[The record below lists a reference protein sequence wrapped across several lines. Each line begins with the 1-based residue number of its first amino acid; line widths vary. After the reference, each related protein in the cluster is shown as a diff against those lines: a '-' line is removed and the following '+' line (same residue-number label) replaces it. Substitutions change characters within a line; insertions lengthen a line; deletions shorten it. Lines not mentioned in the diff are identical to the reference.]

1 MVKIDTDLAAI
12 RRQLEYYFS
21 DSNLPRDKFL
31 RAKTE
36 ENEQGFVDI
45 SVLLTFKRLQALG
58 ATLTSVAAAV
68 TDSTLLA
75 LNDDLT
81 RVRRTTPLPQVSL
94 FDTRAVYAKGW
105 IARSQPPSIDELVA
119 MFSPSGKVLSV
130 KIRRFEDQLDK
141 KKYFKG
147 SVFVEMESAEAADRV
162 IAEQYEIEIPN
173 EDGTVV
179 KKPLILKLME
189 DYRKDK
195 KEEERERLAKIRLRG
210 QKRKREERDSVKK
223 EQDGHAVAKDE
234 SAEYKAISNK
244 SHGTNRHGKSND
256 KDRQVIPGLIL
267 RFEGFGPDVTRED
280 IREVFETHG
289 EIAWVDFQRGNS
301 EGCIRFARSGDAKA
315 AQEAM
320 EESKMQFGGKEP
332 VFAVLGGEAEEAYW
346 KEMWDKKDAMA
357 EHSRKKRRENGRG
370 GSGGRGN
377 GRRFRGRGKASPR
390 GRART

>member
-1 MVKIDTDLAAI
+1 MVKSDTHLAAI

-36 ENEQGFVDI
+36 ENEHGFVDM

-58 ATLTSVAAAV
+58 ATPTSIAAAV
-68 TDSTLLA
+68 TDSILLA

-105 IARSQPPSIDELVA
+105 IARTQPPTIDELVA

-147 SVFVEMESAEAADRV
+147 SIFVEMESAEAADRV
-162 IAEQYEIEIPN
+162 IAEQYEIEVPN

-179 KKPLILKLME
+179 KRPLVLKLMD

-195 KEEERERLAKIRLRG
+195 KEEERARLARFRSKG
-210 QKRKREERDSVKK
+210 QKRKREDRDNIK
-223 EQDGHAVAKDE
+223 EQDGHAVAKEGPSED
-234 SAEYKAISNK
+234 KPRTDK
-244 SHGTNRHGKSND
+244 SHRASREDKSND

-267 RFEGFGPDVTRED
+267 GFEGFGPDVTRED
-280 IREVFETHG
+280 IREAFETHS
-289 EIAWVDFQRGNS
+289 EIAWVDFQRGDA
-301 EGCIRFARSGDAKA
+301 EGYIRFARSGDAKA
-315 AQEAM
+315 AQKAM
-320 EESKMQFGGKEP
+320 EESRMQFGGKEP
-332 VFAVLGGEAEEAYW
+332 VFAILEGEAEEAYW
-346 KEMWDKKDAMA
+346 REMWSKKDAMV
-357 EHSRKKRRENGRG
+357 EHARKKRRENGRG
-370 GSGGRGN
+370 GFGGRGN

-390 GRART
+390 GRGRS